1 MVGTLYFSMMFL
13 ILVAKAFLFWVDM
26 TCCLSIIRNSVDEPF
41 WMMLPKKKSIHL
53 STAASTVSIPSS
65 AYVVAFAV
73 LSGNP

>member
-1 MVGTLYFSMMFL
+1 
-13 ILVAKAFLFWVDM
+13 M